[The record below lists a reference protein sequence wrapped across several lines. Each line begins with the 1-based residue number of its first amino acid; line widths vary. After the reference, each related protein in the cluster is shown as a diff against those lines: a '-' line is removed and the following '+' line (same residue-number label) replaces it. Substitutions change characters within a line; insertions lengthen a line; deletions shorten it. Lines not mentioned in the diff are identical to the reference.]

1 MENGRTLSR
10 WFSELA
16 SKSAVAM
23 GSPLAFV
30 LATLSVVLWAVAG
43 PVFGYSD
50 TWQLVINTATTVLT
64 FLAVFLIQHSQ
75 NRDGRAIQLKLD
87 ELIHAS
93 KSARNRLI
101 DLENCT
107 EEEMEELHREFS
119 RLHRTRAGDQTQGS
133 EESPTSGKRVT

>member
-16 SKSAVAM
+16 SKSALAM

-43 PVFGYSD
+43 PFFDYSD

-93 KSARNRLI
+93 NGARNKLI

-107 EEEMEELHREFS
+107 EEEMDDLHREFARIS
-119 RLHRTRAGDQTQGS
+119 QSRAGQRTDSHREPES
-133 EESPTSGKRVT
+133 ETIP